1 DLDPNLGRAYA
12 GIAAVESNRGRRAE
26 AEKSYKEA
34 FARIDR
40 MSDREKY
47 RTRGG
52 YYLLT
57 RNPDNAIEEFSTLVR
72 QYPADTAGVAN
83 LAVAYFFKRDM
94 PRALV
99 EARKAVEMSPKNV
112 PQRNNLGLDAMYA
125 GDFATAIKVQDEVLA
140 LNPKFVIAYVSKA
153 MSQLALG
160 RPDEAAETY
169 RKAAGMDARGASFS
183 VAGLADIAA
192 DQG

>member
-1 DLDPNLGRAYA
+1 VQRVICAQVGAGRAV
-12 GIAAVESNRGRRAE
+12 GMRA
-26 AEKSYKEA
+26 K
-34 FARIDR
+34 D
-40 MSDREKY
+40 
-47 RTRGG
+47 
-52 YYLLT
+52 
-57 RNPDNAIEEFSTLVR
+57 
-72 QYPADTAGVAN
+72 
-83 LAVAYFFKRDM
+83 
-94 PRALV
+94 
-99 EARKAVEMSPKNV
+99 V
-112 PQRNNLGLDAMYA
+112 PQRVILGVVAMGA
-125 GDFATAIKVQDEVLA
+125 GDSATAIKVQDEVLA

>member
-1 DLDPNLGRAYA
+1 QTPASVQLAAAETFTAGALEAAHEYSVAQDLQWAGNWDEAIRHYRKALHLDPHPRPAHA
-12 GIAAVESNRGRRAE
+12 GIAAVQRNRRRRAE

-57 RNPDNAIEEFSTLVR
+57 RNPDNAIEEFSALVR

-99 EARKAVEMSPKNV
+99 EARKAVELSPRNL
-112 PQRNNLGLDAMYA
+112 PQRNNLG
-125 GDFATAIKVQDEVLA
+125 
-140 LNPKFVIAYVSKA
+140 
-153 MSQLALG
+153 
-160 RPDEAAETY
+160 PD
-169 RKAAGMDARGASFS
+169 
-183 VAGLADIAA
+183 
-192 DQG
+192 